1 MGPFIAPRGL
11 IVEPITPL
19 TNDGSIDGQGLK
31 KLLARLIPFS
41 QGLFLSSPCM
51 GEGKTLSAEQRV
63 ELFEEALVTI
73 RGRVPLLFWITR
85 DTEKDTRETLL
96 ALREILRKSSY
107 PGEVLWV
114 DSPLFYHSNRGLP
127 AYYQNLCS
135 LVSEPLVLHNDPEL
149 IRGLTKPFKRQNIR
163 TAILKELASLPSMVG
178 LIFLGSLDRAYN
190 YQRACR
196 TSAHFRIYDGDEL
209 QFLDHPSMGGVVSR
223 GANLAPKTWQEITEA
238 SLQLRGD
245 QKYDPEYLS
254 TTWQRGQYLR
264 DLVDLYGQTP
274 VALIKQVL
282 WDLGIIQTCFCT
294 RPADHM
300 EEAKER
306 IKEMLDRYGDL

>member
-19 TNDGSIDGQGLK
+19 TNHGSIDGKGLE

-41 QGLFLSSPCM
+41 QGLFLSSPSM
-51 GEGKTLSAEQRV
+51 GEGKILSSEQRL
-63 ELFEEALVTI
+63 ELFEKALFTI
-73 RGRVPLLFWITR
+73 RGRVPLLFWISR
-85 DTEKDTRETLL
+85 DTEEDTRETLL
-96 ALREILRKSSY
+96 ALRQILQKRSY

-127 AYYQNLCS
+127 AHYQNLCS
-135 LVSEPLVLHNDPEL
+135 LASEPFVLHNDPEL

-163 TAILKELASLPSMVG
+163 TAVFKELASLPGVVG

-196 TSAHFRIYDGDEL
+196 PRAHFRIYDGDEL

-223 GANLAPKTWQEITEA
+223 GANLAPRTWREITES
-238 SLQLRGD
+238 SLQLKGD
-245 QKYDPEYLS
+245 QKYDPEYLPR
-254 TTWQRGQYLR
+254 TWRSGQYLR
-264 DLVDLYGQTP
+264 NLVDLYGQAP
-274 VALIKQVL
+274 VALTKQVL
-282 WDLGIIQTCFCT
+282 WDLGIIETYLCT
-294 RPADHM
+294 QPADRL

-306 IKEMLDRYGDL
+306 IKEMLHQYGDL